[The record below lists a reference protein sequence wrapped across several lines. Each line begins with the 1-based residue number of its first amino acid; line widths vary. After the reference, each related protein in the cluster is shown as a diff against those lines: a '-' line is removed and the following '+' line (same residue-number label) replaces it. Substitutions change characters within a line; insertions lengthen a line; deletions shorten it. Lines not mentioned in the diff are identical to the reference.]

1 MRTKDRINRNM
12 NCQFNA
18 AAGTREREREAR
30 HGAGS
35 FSSSARPPSPSTH
48 AGRPRKNER
57 RRRSIHL
64 SSLSSST
71 TTPLIQRYI
80 RHRGKH
86 MLCSSSCYWRHGFTP
101 YTCYS
106 LAGARSQKYCTG
118 FISAPVFVLYGHARR
133 SDRKS
138 AHVNSRCTVAE
149 ADA

>member
-1 MRTKDRINRNM
+1 MQPRV
-12 NCQFNA
+12 
-18 AAGTREREREAR
+18 RERERGKAR
-30 HGAGS
+30 SGIILFFRAS
-35 FSSSARPPSPSTH
+35 TLSINARRP
-48 AGRPRKNER
+48 AGRERTNER